1 MIEWN
6 YTSQLDKSSGY
17 EDVMDKLKTYTK
29 EDYLSLNNDEREKM
43 IEEIFNIYRSKNIF
57 PITYYSENGVLE
69 EINRCVEK
77 DVNWDKDD
85 DVLDFKFNQGQSLCR
100 FLFPNMQ
107 DVVVKNVKNNS
118 PYHKFHNDAKLKKAI
133 KFCLEHKN
141 VKSPAIPTAIKD
153 GLEMLGGNVATN
165 FKSMNAKALYERYT
179 PKNGVIYDYSC
190 GYGGRMLGA
199 LTSKNNY
206 KYFGAEPNTETF
218 NNLNK
223 LGRYI
228 EKATGRENIFKIYKK
243 GSEDFKL
250 SKGEYIDFAF
260 SSPPYFNLEVYS
272 DEETQSY
279 IKFQTLETWL
289 EGYVR
294 ETIKNIYFMLKKDCY
309 YAVNIADFK
318 VGKQEVE
325 FVNEWI
331 RISEEE
337 GFTFVEEIHMKLQ
350 NRRGT
355 GNGENKRG
363 KKEGVFVF
371 KK

>member
-1 MIEWN
+1 MIEWIYN
-6 YTSQLDKSSGY
+6 SQLEKSSGY
-17 EDVMDKLKTYTK
+17 EDVMDELKSYTK
-29 EDYLSLNNDEREKM
+29 ENYLALDEYGKESM

-57 PITYYSENGVLE
+57 PITYYNEEGILK
-69 EINRCVEK
+69 EINSCV
-77 DVNWDKDD
+77 DKDIKWNENN
-85 DVLDFKFNQGQSLCR
+85 VLDFKFNQGQSLCR

-107 DVVVKNVKNNS
+107 DVMIKNVKNNS
-118 PYHKFHNDAKLKKAI
+118 PYYKFHDDTKLKKAI
-133 KFCLEHKN
+133 KFCLEHKS
-141 VKSPAIPTAIKD
+141 VKSPVVPRTIRG
-153 GLEMLGGNVATN
+153 GLEMIGGNVATN

-179 PKNGVIYDYSC
+179 PKNGIIYDFAC

-206 KYFGAEPNTETF
+206 KYFGVEPNTETF

-223 LGRYI
+223 LGSYI
-228 EKATGRENIFKIYKK
+228 EKVTGRKNIFKIYQQ
-243 GSEDFKL
+243 GSEDFRT
-250 SKGEYIDFAF
+250 SKGEYVDFAF

-272 DEETQSY
+272 NEETQSY
-279 IKFQTLETWL
+279 IKFPTLNEWF

-294 ETIKNIYFMLKKDCY
+294 DTIKNIYFMLKNDCH

-318 VGKQEVE
+318 IGKKEVK

-350 NRRGT
+350 NRRGN

-363 KKEGVFVF
+363 KKEGIFVF